1 MGTPFLNVDRTDLA
15 VLLDRWNGS
24 SVSADSIKLANH
36 IFSFL
41 KCFFFAVPSLDA
53 LFELIIENE

>member
-41 KCFFFAVPSLDA
+41 KCFFLRCQV
-53 LFELIIENE
+53 